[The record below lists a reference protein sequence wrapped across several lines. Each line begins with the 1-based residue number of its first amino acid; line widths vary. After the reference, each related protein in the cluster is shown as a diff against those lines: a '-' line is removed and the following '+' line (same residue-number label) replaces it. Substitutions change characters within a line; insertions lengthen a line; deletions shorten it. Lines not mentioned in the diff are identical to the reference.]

1 MIPDLPGIDDLFGWA
16 VDSAASSVFDGIV
29 SWMARG
35 LAVLIEWIW
44 STLDT
49 ATTPRISEPWFTT
62 DLMGPISMLAL
73 AVVVALMLASAM
85 QAALAGRPEQIVDAF
100 KQGAWSIVAT
110 ALSITVVDL
119 LLAVVD
125 EASDGIWATVRPD
138 LQLLL
143 EGVITAM
150 SAGAVTNMGFLAVL
164 MLLFMYLAL
173 IGLAVALAMRNA
185 LIYVVAFLAPLV
197 FASSVLPL
205 FRDSARKIIHLGVA
219 LVLSKLAI
227 VATLTLA
234 VKMMSNAT
242 NLTSTGDALQDGVG
256 SLGVLFAGVICFA
269 VASITPMVLYKLM
282 PTVESA
288 VIGAGIAGGWGRSAM
303 AGMYAASTAKNLGGS
318 IAKLAS
324 TPIPGGDSAG
334 GGTAGGGSPSG
345 SASPTGGSPA
355 TAAAAT
361 APTSAA
367 SATGSASSGTT
378 SGTGAG
384 VGGASGTGA
393 GGGAGGAA
401 GSSAGAGAAVAA
413 PVMVATAAVNAPKSG
428 TAKIGE
434 VSDATLD
441 AAAARHPSAHRRQP
455 ASTGSSSDAP
465 ATDTGS
471 KGSPASSRV
480 PTGEGS

>member
-1 MIPDLPGIDDLFGWA
+1 MIPNLPGIDDLFGW
-16 VDSAASSVFDGIV
+16 VIDSAASSVFDGIV

-35 LAVLIEWIW
+35 LAGLIEWIW

-49 ATTPRISEPWFTT
+49 ATTPRITEPWFTT

-73 AVVVALMLASAM
+73 AVVVALMLASAI
-85 QAALAGRPEQIVDAF
+85 QAALAGRPEQILDAF

-110 ALSITVVDL
+110 ALSITVIDL
-119 LLAVVD
+119 LLAIVD
-125 EASDGIWATVRPD
+125 EATAAIWATVRPD
-138 LQLLL
+138 LQRLL

-150 SAGAVTNMGFLAVL
+150 SAGAVTGMGFLAVL

-185 LIYVVAFLAPLV
+185 LIYVVALMAPLV

-205 FRDSARKIIHLGVA
+205 FRESARKIIHLGVA

-234 VKMMSNAT
+234 VKMMANAT
-242 NLTSTGDALQDGVG
+242 NLTSSGDALQDGVG

-282 PTVESA
+282 PTVEGA
-288 VIGAGIAGGWGRSAM
+288 VVGAGIAGGWGRGAM
-303 AGMYAASTAKNLGGS
+303 TGMYAASTAKNLGGS
-318 IAKLAS
+318 LAKLAS
-324 TPIPGGDSAG
+324 GPVPGGG
-334 GGTAGGGSPSG
+334 GGGGNGSGAASGSQQPAGSSPS
-345 SASPTGGSPA
+345 SAS
-355 TAAAAT
+355 AAT
-361 APTSAA
+361 APTGTGSGASGAA
-367 SATGSASSGTT
+367 SGSAS
-378 SGTGAG
+378 GAG
-384 VGGASGTGA
+384 AGAGASG
-393 GGGAGGAA
+393 GAA
-401 GSSAGAGAAVAA
+401 AGAGAAVAA
-413 PVMVATAAVNAPKSG
+413 PVMVATAAVNAVKSG

-441 AAAARHPSAHRRQP
+441 AAAARHPSAHSRQP
-455 ASTGSSSDAP
+455 ASTGSPSDPP

-471 KGSPASSRV
+471 KASPASSRV

>member
-1 MIPDLPGIDDLFGWA
+1 MIPDLPGIDDLFGW
-16 VDSAASSVFDGIV
+16 VIDSAASSVFDGIV

-49 ATTPRISEPWFTT
+49 ATTPRITEPWFTT

-73 AVVVALMLASAM
+73 AVVVALMLASAI

-110 ALSITVVDL
+110 ALSITVIDL
-119 LLAVVD
+119 LLAIVD
-125 EASDGIWATVRPD
+125 EASAAIWATVRPD
-138 LQLLL
+138 LQRLL
-143 EGVITAM
+143 EGVIRAM
-150 SAGAVTNMGFLAVL
+150 SAGAVTGMGFLAVL

-185 LIYVVAFLAPLV
+185 LIYVVALMAPLV

-205 FRDSARKIIHLGVA
+205 FRESARKIIHLGVA

-234 VKMMSNAT
+234 VKMMANAT
-242 NLTSTGDALQDGVG
+242 NLTSTGDTLQDGVG

-282 PTVESA
+282 PTVEGA
-288 VIGAGIAGGWGRSAM
+288 VVGAGIAGGWGRGAM
-303 AGMYAASTAKNLGGS
+303 TGMYAASTAKNLGGS
-318 IAKLAS
+318 LAKLAS
-324 TPIPGGDSAG
+324 GPVPGGGGDNGGGPSPGPQQSAG
-334 GGTAGGGSPSG
+334 SSSSG
-345 SASPTGGSPA
+345 AS
-355 TAAAAT
+355 AAT
-361 APTSAA
+361 APTSAGSGA
-367 SATGSASSGTT
+367 SGAASGSAS
-378 SGTGAG
+378 GA
-384 VGGASGTGA
+384 GA
-393 GGGAGGAA
+393 GGGAAA
-401 GSSAGAGAAVAA
+401 GAGAGAAVAA
-413 PVMVATAAVNAPKSG
+413 PVMVATAAVNAVKSG

-441 AAAARHPSAHRRQP
+441 AAASRHPSAHRRQ
-455 ASTGSSSDAP
+455 ASASSSPSAPP
-465 ATDTGS
+465 ATDTGAQA
-471 KGSPASSRV
+471 SPASSRV